1 MLENAGKFLIDV
13 IFGLFTYALLLRF
26 VMQVLRAPFRN
37 PAGQAV
43 MALTDWIVKPL
54 RNFRWNESPLTM
66 LNRIVDIGR
75 AERVGPGA
83 MMPSLKVRDF
93 NFASLSEAV

>member
-1 MLENAGKFLIDV
+1 VERGK
-13 IFGLFTYALLLRF
+13 
-26 VMQVLRAPFRN
+26 
-37 PAGQAV
+37 
-43 MALTDWIVKPL
+43 IVKPL

-75 AERVGPGA
+75 AERVGPGT